1 MADVLSQNEIDA
13 LLAQLSSGEVDAD
26 DMKEDKEE
34 VKIKLYDF
42 RSPKKLAKDQL
53 KTLQIIHENFARA
66 LNTFLSGYLRTYIQA
81 EVINVEELTYYEF
94 SNSVVNPAVLS
105 IVNFDPLS
113 GQVIIDM
120 SPTIAFNIID
130 RILGGS
136 GKPFN
141 ESRTFTEIEL
151 TLLKRLKRQVTDL
164 LIDPWENVIELS
176 PKFEKI
182 ETNSQFA
189 QIVSPNETIALVTL
203 SLKIGDVEGMMNICL
218 PHIVLE
224 PIIDKL
230 STKFWFASVNKTVT
244 EDDRQKLQSRI
255 EKTNVD
261 IVAEIAHTHITV
273 KDFIQ
278 LQVGDVIELDTPV
291 ENEVLLYVG
300 DKAKYTALP
309 GTSSNKLAV
318 KIVGKELK
326 GEENDE

>member
-1 MADVLSQNEIDA
+1 MADVLSQSEIDA

>member
-13 LLAQLSSGEVDAD
+13 LLAQLSSGEVDANE
-26 DMKEDKEE
+26 MKEDPEE
-34 VKIKLYDF
+34 TKVKLYDF

-53 KTLQIIHENFARA
+53 RTLQIIHENFARA
-66 LNTFLSGYLRTYIQA
+66 LNTFLSGYLRTYIHA

-105 IVNFDPLS
+105 IVNFEPLS
-113 GQVIIDM
+113 GQVIIDL

-164 LIDPWENVIELS
+164 MIDPWENVIELN
-176 PKFEKI
+176 PKLEKI

-203 SLKIGDVEGMMNICL
+203 SLKIGDVEGMLNICL

-230 STKFWFASVNKTVT
+230 STKFWFASVSKTVT
-244 EDDRQKLQSRI
+244 EDDRKKLQNRI
-255 EKTNVD
+255 EKTNID
-261 IVAEIAHTHITV
+261 IIAEIASTHITV
-273 KDFIQ
+273 KDFLQ
-278 LQVGDVIELDTPV
+278 LQVGDVIELDTSL
-291 ENEVLLYVG
+291 ESEVLLYVG
-300 DKAKYTALP
+300 DKVKYSAIP

-318 KIVGKELK
+318 KIVGKEMK
-326 GEENDE
+326 GEDDDE

>member
-26 DMKEDKEE
+26 EMKDEKEE
-34 VKIKLYDF
+34 SKVKLYDF

-53 KTLQIIHENFARA
+53 RTLQIIHENFARA
-66 LNTFLSGYLRTYIQA
+66 LNTFLSGYLRTYIHA

-105 IVNFDPLS
+105 IVNFEPLS
-113 GQVIIDM
+113 GQVIIDL
-120 SPTIAFNIID
+120 SPSIAFNIID

-164 LIDPWENVIELS
+164 MIDPWENVIELN
-176 PKFEKI
+176 PKLDKI
-182 ETNSQFA
+182 ETNPQFA

-203 SLKIGDVEGMMNICL
+203 SLKIGDLEGMINICL

-230 STKFWFASVNKTVT
+230 STKFWFASASKTVT
-244 EDDRQKLQSRI
+244 EEDRKKLQNRL
-255 EKTNVD
+255 EKTSVEL
-261 IVAEIAHTHITV
+261 IAEIASTHITV
-273 KDFIQ
+273 KDFLQ
-278 LQVGDVIELDTPV
+278 LQIGDVIELDTTLDS
-291 ENEVLLYVG
+291 ELLFYVG
-300 DKAKYTALP
+300 DRAKYSALP
-309 GTSSNKLAV
+309 GTSNNKMAV
-318 KIVGKELK
+318 KIVSKELE
-326 GEENDE
+326 GEEDDE